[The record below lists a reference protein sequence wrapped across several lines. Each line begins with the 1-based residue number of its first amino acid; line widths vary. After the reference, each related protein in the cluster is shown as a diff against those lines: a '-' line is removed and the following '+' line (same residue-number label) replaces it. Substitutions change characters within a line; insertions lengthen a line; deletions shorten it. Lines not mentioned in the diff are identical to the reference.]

1 MNRDALKS
9 GFKSMIAARRD
20 SRILRYVASGA
31 EKYLRAYNNVWNW
44 NFRYNGEAN
53 ALRTIATIVAGE
65 VLDVGANEGQWASM
79 ALEFIDDKRLHCF
92 EAVPQIFEK
101 LKENVGQHTNAT
113 LNNYGLGSKQGSVE
127 FCFYPDSSDQSSR
140 YGYEMND
147 GFKKEK
153 ISVRIVPGDEYV
165 SQEKIEEIAFLK
177 LDVEG
182 MEMEVLEG
190 FASCLQRGVIE
201 AIQFEHGPVH
211 AMTRHLL
218 RDFLDLL
225 GGYSYTVFKLFP
237 DAFVK
242 LDYDLEKDE
251 SFAGRNFL
259 AVHSQ
264 LLERLAS

>member
-1 MNRDALKS
+1 MNREAWKS

-53 ALRTIATIVAGE
+53 ALRTITAIVTGE

-79 ALEFIDDKRLHCF
+79 ALEYINDKRLHCF
-92 EAVPQIFEK
+92 EAVPQVFEI
-101 LKENVGQHTNAT
+101 LKKNVGQHTNAT
-113 LNNYGLGSKQGSVE
+113 LNNYGLGSKRGSVE
-127 FCFYPDSSDQSSR
+127 FWFYPDSSDQSSR
-140 YGYEMND
+140 YGDELND

-153 ISVRIVPGDEYV
+153 INVRIVPGDEYV

-190 FASCLQRGVIE
+190 FASCLQAGVIK

-211 AMTRHLL
+211 VMTRHLL
-218 RDFLDLL
+218 KDFLDLF
-225 GGYSYTVFKLFP
+225 GAYSYTVFKLFP
-237 DAFVK
+237 ETLVK

-264 LLERLAS
+264 LLGRLRN